1 MTTKFDAKWAKY
13 IATVEKKTA
22 KKNTRFALKLE
33 LKKLLVE
40 VGA

>member
-1 MTTKFDAKWAKY
+1 MATKFEANWAKY
-13 IATVEKKTA
+13 IATIEKKTA
-22 KKNTRFALKLE
+22 KKKARFALKLE